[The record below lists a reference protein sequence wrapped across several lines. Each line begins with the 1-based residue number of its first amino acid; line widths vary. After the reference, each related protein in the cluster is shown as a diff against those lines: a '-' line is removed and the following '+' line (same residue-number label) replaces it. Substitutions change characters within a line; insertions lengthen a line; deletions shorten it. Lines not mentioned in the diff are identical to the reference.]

1 MNCRTS
7 MTMASIWP
15 DVKDALRILGATIGL
30 FLICSPAFPQGNA
43 GRILGTL
50 TDQSG
55 GVLVGATVTVTD
67 TQRGTTRTLTTNQS
81 GEYNS
86 PNLLPSTYTVRA
98 EAMGFKTIE
107 RLGILLEANQEL
119 RVDLVLQPGQQTQTI
134 TVTEALPMVD
144 TTNAELGGTLQSD
157 IIDSL
162 PMNGRNF
169 QNLLQLTPGVMIY
182 PGGTSYSE
190 STNGLRS
197 HQNLYLVNG
206 VFSST
211 PWDGQSV
218 MNSSL
223 HAGDAGTI
231 LPVDA
236 IDELKTEENPRAE
249 YGWKP
254 GAIIDIGIKS
264 GTNTLHGTAYA
275 YGRDTA
281 LDARNYYDVAA
292 APKAE
297 VGLEQFGGTIGG
309 PIKKDKLFF
318 FANYEGQ
325 LYSIGNPALHNF
337 PVTTPIGDPTKSLI
351 DACNAALAGVVVK
364 GVNYKLTALSAELAG
379 LGGPKSASPCMPVSG
394 QPSGGFLGFF
404 PVNPGPGTP
413 VYTSVPSTNAIHGGL
428 GKIDYHINDH
438 NSVNGMYFFS
448 QGSGAV
454 VGDPTTIVRPE
465 WLNQQ
470 YARAQAALG
479 SWTWTPSSTLVNEF
493 RFGYSHYY
501 QDFESNDHTLNPASY
516 PFNGATYVMPT
527 GITNPFYFGMPVITI
542 GGLANR
548 NGIGQ
553 SIGPFI
559 TGPEGVLSFMDS
571 VSILRGKHSFKA
583 GVEIQSNRASEDI
596 TSSGKGPVTFGTN
609 GPGGLVNFF
618 IGNLRS
624 ASLFTGDP
632 KRTISN
638 MAYAAFFQ
646 DDWRLTPRLTVNAG
660 IRYEI
665 ETVIKDT
672 KNALGNFDPNVGL
685 VQVGFG
691 ISSPYNGDH
700 NNIAPRLG
708 LAWDVF
714 GNGKTVV
721 RAAGGIVYESAVTYD
736 VTNAVSNFLGLRT
749 IPTGVPLY
757 NNGSVTALSPAPGN
771 IDLSTTTYTA
781 SSGISTIS
789 SNWQSFDP
797 TQPISST
804 NQPLYAGAT
813 TSIGCGDGFTV
824 PTILQNSMTAPPP
837 CSVVGIDRNFRTP
850 YVESWSLGIQRAIT
864 NNLSLDI
871 NYVGNHGVKLIGFT
885 DVNQAQQVGGFSP
898 GWGDPSVGT
907 GSGPTA
913 TGTPAYICA
922 HSNND
927 PTPYDG
933 CGNNFGGPNAGA
945 EQAARPFTAPCTSP
959 GLFTA
964 IGAGAP
970 GGSGGRFNP
979 KNICASYLAD
989 VTIINN
995 STMSNYNGV
1004 QVSLNGRNYHGLS
1017 FNAGYTYSHALGD
1030 ASDEGRASDLSV
1042 PLNNYASIRSQ
1053 LYMPTNYDLRHRATI
1068 SLTYAVPGKKG
1079 YGQMLEGWTLNSVIV
1094 AQSGSPWG
1102 QSDLT
1107 TDYDGTGELNNAAGS
1122 MGGQWNFYGNPSDF
1136 TPVHGWT
1143 DTNCSSGSSCGG
1155 GLPFFPGGGPTATAA
1170 APTTNA
1176 TCNAKATANGPLA
1189 LAALFNFGCY
1199 AVGNSVLIPPAY
1211 GSFGASGRNLWRDA
1225 GFKNLDLSIDKAIKF
1240 NDRISAQFRAEFFN
1254 LFNHPI
1260 FCNPNGIAGGAN
1272 STPGDP
1278 NTANFGAAGSTPDVC
1293 ASNPEIGSGGPRSI
1307 QLGLKLIF

>member
-1 MNCRTS
+1 MNWRSSRIT
-7 MTMASIWP
+7 AFLWP
-15 DVKDALRILGATIGL
+15 RAKHAGKLLGATIGV
-30 FLICSPAFPQGNA
+30 FLICLPMFSQGNA

-67 TQRGTTRTLTTNQS
+67 TQRGTTRSLTTNQA

-86 PNLLPSTYTVRA
+86 PNLLPSNYTVRA

-107 RLGILLEANQEL
+107 RVGILLEANQEL
-119 RVDLVLQPGQQTQTI
+119 RVDLLLQPGQQSQTI

-144 TTNAELGGTLQSD
+144 TTNAELGGTLQSN

-281 LDARNYYDVAA
+281 LDARNYYDVST

-325 LYSIGNPALHNF
+325 LYSIGNPFLHNF
-337 PVTTPIGDPTKSLI
+337 PVTTSIGDPTTSLI
-351 DACNAALAGVVVK
+351 DACLAAAMGSAPK
-364 GVNYKLTALSAELAG
+364 QLTALSAELAG
-379 LGGPKSASPCMPVSG
+379 LSFNKATLGTSTPTGNCTPVSG

-404 PVNPGPGTP
+404 PVNPGPGTS
-413 VYTSVPSTNAIHGGL
+413 VYSSVPSTNAIHGGL
-428 GKIDYHINDH
+428 GKLDYHINDH
-438 NSVNGMYFFS
+438 NSLNGMYFFS

-527 GITNPFYFGMPVITI
+527 GITNPFYFGMPVISI
-542 GGLANR
+542 GGLSNR

-571 VSILRGKHSFKA
+571 VSVLRGKHAFKM
-583 GVEIQSNRASEDI
+583 GVEIQSNKASEDI
-596 TSSGKGPVTFGTN
+596 TASGKGPVSFGSG

-624 ASLFTGDP
+624 ASLLTGDP

-646 DDWRLTPRLTVNAG
+646 DDWRVTPRLTVNAG
-660 IRYEI
+660 IRYEV
-665 ETVIKDT
+665 ETVIKDA
-672 KNALGNFDPNVGL
+672 KNQLGNFDPNVGL

-700 NNIAPRLG
+700 NNFAPRLG

-721 RAAGGIVYESAVTYD
+721 RAAGGIVYETAVTYD

-757 NNGSVTALSPAPGN
+757 NNGSTTPLTPAPGN
-771 IDLSTTTYTA
+771 IDLSSTTYTG
-781 SSGISTIS
+781 STGIGTIAA
-789 SNWQSFDP
+789 NWQAFDP
-797 TQPISST
+797 TQPISAT
-804 NQPLYAGAT
+804 NKALYAGAT
-813 TSIGCGDGFTV
+813 TANGCGDGAVV
-824 PTILQNSMTAPPP
+824 PLATP
-837 CSVVGIDRNFRTP
+837 CSIVGIDRNFRTP

-871 NYVGNHGVKLIGFT
+871 EYVGNHGVKLIGFT

-898 GWGDPSVGT
+898 GWGDPSVL
-907 GSGPTA
+907 
-913 TGTPAYICA
+913 GTPAQVCIA
-922 HSNND
+922 SATD
-927 PTPYDG
+927 ATPYDG
-933 CGNNFGGPNAGA
+933 CGALPNTGPNGAA
-945 EQAARPFTAPCTSP
+945 EQAARPFTAPCTSA
-959 GLFTA
+959 GLFAA

-970 GGSGGRFNP
+970 GGSGGPFNP

-989 VTIINN
+989 ITLINN

-1017 FNAGYTYSHALGD
+1017 FNAGYTYSHALAD

-1042 PLNNYASIRSQ
+1042 PINNYASVRSQ

-1094 AQSGSPWG
+1094 MQSGSPWG

-1107 TDYDGTGELNNAAGS
+1107 TDWDGTGELNNAAGS
-1122 MGGQWNFYGNPSDF
+1122 MGGQWNFYGKASDF

-1143 DTNCSSGSSCGG
+1143 DTNCSPGGGCGG
-1155 GLPFFPGGGPTATAA
+1155 GLSFSGSDATGNVMAQCVAA
-1170 APTTNA
+1170 DTSHFSGNQLQ
-1176 TCNAKATANGPLA
+1176 LA
-1189 LAALFNFGCY
+1189 LASLANIGCY
-1199 AVGNSVLIPPAY
+1199 AQGNSVLVPPPFGSY
-1211 GSFGASGRNLWRDA
+1211 GSSGRNLWRDA
-1225 GFKNLDLSIDKAIKF
+1225 GFKQWDLSVDKAIKF
-1240 NDRISAQFRAEFFN
+1240 NDRISTQFKAEFFN
-1254 LFNHPI
+1254 VLNHPI
-1260 FCNPNGIAGGAN
+1260 FCNPNGVAGGAN

-1278 NTANFGAAGSTPDVC
+1278 SGQPFGAAGSTPDVC

-1307 QLGLKLIF
+1307 QLGLKIIF